1 MSSEIGNMLHLSV
14 FGESHGRGVGAVI
27 DGLPAGE
34 PIDLDELQRFCD
46 RRRPGSS
53 HLATARCETDVPEF
67 VSGLHAGATTGF
79 PLCFLIRNADVRSG
93 DYAGFTDTPRPSH
106 ADFTAAVRYGGHADM
121 RGSGHFSGRLTAPLC
136 VAGGIARQLLARRG
150 VLVGAHL
157 RAVGDVEDKP
167 FDSRHLDGRELT
179 APGERSFP
187 VISEEAGRRM
197 QELIERVRAEGDS
210 VGARVECAVTGLPT
224 GLGSPMFDGVE
235 NRLAAALFGIPAVKG
250 VSFGAGF
257 DASRMRGSEHN
268 DPFVMCDGR
277 VTCSKNDA
285 GGVLGGITTGMPVV
299 FEVAF
304 KPTPSIG
311 MPQRTVSLSMGREVD
326 LEIQGRH
333 DPCVGLRAVP
343 VCEAVAAFVMLDLM
357 MEGDANGTVR
367 NP

>member
-1 MSSEIGNMLHLSV
+1 MSSEIGNMLRLAV
-14 FGESHGRGVGAVI
+14 FGESHGKGIGGVI

-34 PIDLDELQRFCD
+34 RVDLDELQLFCD

-53 HLATARCETDVPEF
+53 RLATARRETDVPEF
-67 VSGLHAGATTGF
+67 VSGLHEGATTGF
-79 PLCFLIRNADVRSG
+79 PLCFLIRNADARSG

-157 RAVGDVEDKP
+157 RAVGDVEDSP
-167 FDSRHLDGRELT
+167 FDPCHLDDQELT
-179 APGERSFP
+179 APGRRAFP
-187 VISEEAGRRM
+187 VISEKAGQRM
-197 QELIERVRAEGDS
+197 QELLEQVRAEGDS
-210 VGARVECAVTGLPT
+210 VGARVECAVTGLPA

-235 NRLAAALFGIPAVKG
+235 NRLAAALFGIPAVRG

-257 DASRMRGSEHN
+257 GASRMRGSEHN
-268 DPFVMCDGR
+268 DPFVMRDGR
-277 VTCSKNDA
+277 VACSKNDA
-285 GGVLGGITTGMPVV
+285 GGVLGGITTGMPVI

-311 MPQRTVSLSMGREVD
+311 TPQRTVSMSGGREVD
-326 LEIQGRH
+326 LEIRGRH

-343 VCEAVAAFVMLDLM
+343 VCESVAAFMMLDLM
-357 MEGDANGTVR
+357 MEGGTYGII
-367 NP
+367 